1 MNKKTIIAIVAVI
14 LVLVLGA
21 IIYFVVANQPKTLN
35 LEELS
40 NKIAESGKF
49 NEMAT
54 MEVDNELL
62 TTLMHVNTDNVE
74 QVVGKFPLM
83 NVQSSMYM
91 ILKVKEGTM
100 ETVKA
105 EVEQYVQDYDAQW
118 ARYLPDQYEY
128 VQNRKFDVYGDY
140 LYLIIAEN
148 STELEALIK

>member
-105 EVEQYVQDYDAQW
+105 EVEQYVQDYDALW